1 MTIATPILPVLLAGG
16 TGSRLWPLSRTL
28 MPKQFIRLTGNQTML
43 QQTLARASGLNAK
56 APVVV
61 CNEEHRF
68 IVAEQARQADMALDR
83 IMLEPFGRNTAP
95 AIALVA
101 MQQQAKNEDPLL
113 LVLPSDHLID
123 DDERFVALIEQ
134 GAEVAESGHL
144 VTFGIVPN
152 GPETGFG
159 YIDAGE
165 TLTPEEKAYKVRRFV
180 EKPDQKT
187 AEEFIAAGNFYWN
200 SGMFIFKASVYLEEL
215 KTSRPDIYDVC
226 ENAVAAMKQDADF
239 DRVPA
244 DLFRACP
251 DESIDYAVMEKT
263 TKAAVVPFDAA
274 WNDLGSWSALW
285 NVEEKDTS
293 GNVAIGDVITH
304 DTCNAYI
311 RAESRLV
318 AAVGMQDVVIV
329 ETKDAV
335 LVVHKNNV
343 QDVKKIVEKIKGND
357 RNEHHSHV
365 RVYRPWGDYESIDE
379 GHRFQVKRIT
389 VKPGEKLSLQM
400 HYHRAEHWIVVKG
413 TAIVEC
419 NEKETLLTENQSTY
433 IPMGATHRLSNPG
446 KIPLELVEV
455 QSGAYVGED
464 DIVRF
469 EDTYGRS

>member
-1 MTIATPILPVLLAGG
+1 MADTSILPVLLAGG

-28 MPKQFIRLTGNQTML
+28 MPKQFIRLTGSQTML
-43 QQTLARASGLNAK
+43 QQTLARTTGLNAM
-56 APVVV
+56 APAVV

-68 IVAEQARQADMALDR
+68 IVAEQARQAGIELDK
-83 IMLEPFGRNTAP
+83 ILLEPFGRNTAP

-101 MQQQAKNEDPLL
+101 MQQKARKQDPLL

-123 DDERFVALIEQ
+123 DDQRFLALMRQ
-134 GAEVAESGHL
+134 GAEEAAKGRL
-144 VTFGIVPN
+144 VTFGIVPT

-165 TLTPEEKAYKVRRFV
+165 ALGADEKAFRVSRFV

-187 AEEFIAAGNFYWN
+187 AEEFLAAGNFYWN
-200 SGMFIFKASVYLEEL
+200 SGMFIFRASVYLEEL
-215 KTSRPDIYDVC
+215 ENSRPDIFEAC
-226 ENAVAAMKQDADF
+226 EKAAGAMQQDADF

-244 DLFRACP
+244 DIFQACP

-263 TKAAVVPFDAA
+263 EKAAVVPFDAG

-285 NVEEKDTS
+285 DVENKDSNNNVC
-293 GNVAIGDVITH
+293 IGDIVTH
-304 DTCNAYI
+304 DSRNSYI
-311 RAESRLV
+311 RGESRLV
-318 AAVGMQDVVIV
+318 AAVGVDNMVIV

-335 LVVHKNNV
+335 LVAHKDSV
-343 QDVKKIVEKIKGND
+343 QDVKKIVQEIKVQE
-357 RNEHHSHV
+357 RTEHHAHV

-419 NEKETLLTENQSTY
+419 NGEEKLLTENQSTF
-433 IPMGATHRLSNPG
+433 IPIGATHRLTNPG
-446 KIPLELVEV
+446 KVPLELVEV

>member
-1 MTIATPILPVLLAGG
+1 MANASILPVLLAGG
-16 TGSRLWPLSRTL
+16 NGSRLWPLSRTL
-28 MPKQFIRLTGNQTML
+28 MPKQFIRLTGAQTML
-43 QQTLARASGLNAK
+43 QQTLSRSAALDAR

-68 IVAEQARQADMALDR
+68 IVAEQARQHKLSLDR

-101 MQQQAKNEDPLL
+101 LQQRARQEDPLL

-123 DDERFVALIEQ
+123 DTDRFVALINQ
-134 GAEVAESGHL
+134 GAEIAEAGHL
-144 VTFGIVPN
+144 VTFGIVPT

-159 YIDAGE
+159 YIDAGQPLTANE
-165 TLTPEEKAYKVRRFV
+165 TAFTVNRFV
-180 EKPDQKT
+180 EKPDQAR
-187 AEEFIAAGNFYWN
+187 AEQFLAAGNFYWN
-200 SGMFIFKASVYLEEL
+200 SGMFIFRASAYLDEL
-215 KTSRPDIYDVC
+215 KASRPDIFDAC
-226 ENAVAAMKQDADF
+226 EKAAAEIKQDADF
-239 DRVPA
+239 ERVPA
-244 DLFRACP
+244 GLFQHCP
-251 DESIDYAVMEKT
+251 DESIDYAVMET
-263 TKAAVVPFDAA
+263 TERAAVVPFDAG

-285 NVEEKDTS
+285 AVEEKDAD
-293 GNVAIGDVITH
+293 GNVSVGDVVAHGTR
-304 DTCNAYI
+304 NSYV

-318 AAVGMQDVVIV
+318 AAVGMDNVVIV

-335 LVVHKNNV
+335 LVAHKDNV
-343 QDVKKIVEKIKGND
+343 QDVKKVVQAIKGCD
-357 RNEHHSHV
+357 RNEHHAHV

-419 NEKETLLTENQSTY
+419 NGEEKLLTENQSTF
-433 IPMGATHRLSNPG
+433 IPIGATHRLTNPG
-446 KIPLELVEV
+446 KVPLELVEV

-469 EDTYGRS
+469 EDTYGRT

>member
-1 MTIATPILPVLLAGG
+1 MADISILPVLLSGG

-28 MPKQFIRLTGNQTML
+28 MPKQFIRLTGSQTML
-43 QQTLARASGLNAK
+43 QQTLARTSGLNAK
-56 APVVV
+56 DPVVV

-68 IVAEQARQADMALDR
+68 IVAEQARQADMKLDR
-83 IMLEPFGRNTAP
+83 ILLEPFGRNTAP

-101 MQQQAKNEDPLL
+101 FQQQAKGEDPLL

-123 DDERFVALIEQ
+123 DSERFCRLISE
-134 GAEVAESGHL
+134 GATVAESGQL
-144 VTFGIVPN
+144 VTFGIVPT

-159 YIDAGE
+159 YIDGGR
-165 TLTPEEKAYKVRRFV
+165 LLRSDVNAYKVNRFV

-187 AEEFIAAGNFYWN
+187 AEEFIAARNFYWN
-200 SGMFIFKASVYLEEL
+200 SGMFIFRASVYLEEL
-215 KTSRPDIYDVC
+215 QASRPDIYEAC
-226 ENAVAAMKQDADF
+226 EKAATGMQQDADF

-244 DLFRACP
+244 ELFQACP

-263 TKAAVVPFDAA
+263 DKAAVVPFDAG

-285 NVEEKDTS
+285 EVEDKDEA
-293 GNVAIGDVITH
+293 GNVTIGDVVTH
-304 DTCNAYI
+304 GTSNSYI
-311 RAESRLV
+311 RGESRLV
-318 AAVGMQDVVIV
+318 AAVGLENVVIV

-335 LVVHKNNV
+335 LVAHKDSV
-343 QDVKKIVEKIKGND
+343 QDVKKIVQTIKGND
-357 RNEHHSHV
+357 RSEHHAHV

-419 NEKETLLTENQSTY
+419 NGEEKLLTENQSTF
-433 IPMGATHRLSNPG
+433 IPIGATHRLTNPG
-446 KIPLELVEV
+446 KMPLELVEV

-469 EDTYGRS
+469 EDTYGRA

>member
-1 MTIATPILPVLLAGG
+1 MADISILPVLLSGG

-28 MPKQFIRLTGNQTML
+28 MPKQFIRLTGSQTML
-43 QQTLARASGLNAK
+43 QQTLARTSGLNAK
-56 APVVV
+56 DPVVV

-68 IVAEQARQADMALDR
+68 IVAEQARQADMKLDR
-83 IMLEPFGRNTAP
+83 ILLEPFGRNTAP

-101 MQQQAKNEDPLL
+101 FQQQAKGEDPLL

-123 DDERFVALIEQ
+123 DSERFCRLISE
-134 GAEVAESGHL
+134 GATVAESGQL
-144 VTFGIVPN
+144 VTFGIVPT

-159 YIDAGE
+159 YIDGGR
-165 TLTPEEKAYKVRRFV
+165 LLRSDVNAYKVNRFV

-187 AEEFIAAGNFYWN
+187 AEEFIAARNFYWN
-200 SGMFIFKASVYLEEL
+200 SGMFIFRASVYLEEL
-215 KTSRPDIYDVC
+215 QASRPDIYEAC
-226 ENAVAAMKQDADF
+226 EKAATGMQQDADF

-244 DLFRACP
+244 ELFQACP

-263 TKAAVVPFDAA
+263 DKAAVVPFDAG

-285 NVEEKDTS
+285 EVEEKDES
-293 GNVAIGDVITH
+293 GNVTIGDIVTH
-304 DTCNAYI
+304 GTSNSYI
-311 RAESRLV
+311 RGESRLV
-318 AAVGMQDVVIV
+318 AAVGLENVVIV

-335 LVVHKNNV
+335 LVAHKDSV
-343 QDVKKIVEKIKGND
+343 QDVKKIVQNIKGSK
-357 RNEHHSHV
+357 RNEHHAHV

-419 NEKETLLTENQSTY
+419 NGEEKLLTENQSTF
-433 IPMGATHRLSNPG
+433 IPIGATHRLTNPG
-446 KIPLELVEV
+446 KMPLELVEV

-469 EDTYGRS
+469 EDTYGRA